1 MCLISRLINKITNL
15 KHLRDKD
22 PAIKNKTQKRAKNNK
37 KEIELKLKL
46 RKEQQ
51 VMKKIKT
58 QMSKKL

>member
-1 MCLISRLINKITNL
+1 MFQALKNCKSKSQMCLISRLINKITNL

-46 RKEQQ
+46 RKE
-51 VMKKIKT
+51 
-58 QMSKKL
+58 